1 MVYYYSSLWLDL
13 VHLNYIS
20 TAPFGTVVFLASKYP
35 ITFRE
40 YPTPKISPTTDVIG
54 EIAIYF
60 LFFSGGFDCFTD
72 FVCTLAVGG

>member
-1 MVYYYSSLWLDL
+1 MAFVLSAQSGA
-13 VHLNYIS
+13 VHLG
-20 TAPFGTVVFLASKYP
+20 AVVFLISKYP

-60 LFFSGGFDCFTD
+60 LFFSGGFDCFAD
-72 FVCTLAVGG
+72 LVSALAVGG